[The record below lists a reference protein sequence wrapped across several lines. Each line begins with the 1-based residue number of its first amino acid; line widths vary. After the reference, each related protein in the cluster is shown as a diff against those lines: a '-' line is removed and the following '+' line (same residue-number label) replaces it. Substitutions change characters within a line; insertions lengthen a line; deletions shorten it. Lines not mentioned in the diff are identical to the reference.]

1 LFWHRPNLSPAA
13 LEIKPTARFQARV
26 DNRQLQS
33 KPARRDTLL
42 TIVETG
48 FWTASNLVEAGITS
62 RNEWDCFDQMEGM
75 IASPIG
81 LSPHRKN
88 WRSRLPTQ
96 HSPSPAMTLDNQS
109 LKKSSPR
116 ATLASFWQLSFWQ
129 RPPVLFG
136 KPPFR
141 LDTCQLRRAPSQ

>member
-42 TIVETG
+42 RIVETG

-75 IASPIG
+75 IASPLG

-88 WRSRLPTQ
+88 WRSRLPT

-109 LKKSSPR
+109 LKNLAARHSHLLLAALLL
-116 ATLASFWQLSFWQ
+116 ATPPGSFWQT
-129 RPPVLFG
+129 PVQ
-136 KPPFR
+136 
-141 LDTCQLRRAPSQ
+141 T